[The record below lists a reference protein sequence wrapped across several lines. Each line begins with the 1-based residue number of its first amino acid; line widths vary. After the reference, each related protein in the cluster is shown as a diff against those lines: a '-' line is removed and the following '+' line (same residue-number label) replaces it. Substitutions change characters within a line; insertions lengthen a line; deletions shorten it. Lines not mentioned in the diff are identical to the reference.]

1 MADNILKRWTSKW
14 VQAVAG
20 SGAHLSE
27 IVGML
32 AQTEAAHADRTE
44 LALQLSF
51 CFEVSPLRGGLV
63 CSAPD

>member
-1 MADNILKRWTSKW
+1 MKRREFVTLLGGT
-14 VQAVAG
+14 AVWPLVAR
-20 SGAHLSE
+20 
-27 IVGML
+27 
-32 AQTEAAHADRTE
+32 AQQPTKVARIGF

>member
-1 MADNILKRWTSKW
+1 MPFKFNDSAPLADNL
-14 VQAVAG
+14 AVY
-20 SGAHLSE
+20 AHE
-27 IVGML
+27 L
-32 AQTEAAHADRTE
+32 AQLDAI

>member
-1 MADNILKRWTSKW
+1 MSPKRSRGIVVAFDDN
-14 VQAVAG
+14 VGAG
-20 SGAHLSE
+20 
-27 IVGML
+27 
-32 AQTEAAHADRTE
+32 RR